1 MAKKPNPLVDS
12 QNWSVNAAQ
21 YDFEDKLD
29 AARRKRNLVRME
41 LLTEKLRQVG
51 RNSEAFDVRRIY
63 YADYRLG
70 LDPSK
75 NQILRDKF
83 VDARMSLP
91 WPARPHEIWPLP
103 QDVPA
108 FLNGRCWKNFINIVS
123 KWPSNIEIGDYRML
137 FLTINREPWGKIV
150 THSQIVAGIRDEV
163 LRSLRP
169 HKVWSGW
176 FFDVGHK
183 TGSRYPHFHML
194 VVVPVEREQAVEA
207 IIDGELADIA
217 ALNRVQIHVAYPDRA
232 KGERDGLLRTVP
244 RRQAAWFVVAAYV
257 AGILRRRE
265 VPRNRGRTPQAGPVS
280 LDGYWEDIPVWPH
293 AWRAASISAALMT
306 PFEKALFPFLVLDWM
321 KRLYGKKRRRQF
333 LTAWTDVRP
342 LKSPRTRRPRSIKK
356 STHSASYRPKGNT
369 VVVKGNKA
377 QNSPQKRGR
386 TPIAISKRRI
396 VSALAKYNTITAAAR
411 SLGVAINTFKRI
423 KLQHGL

>member
-12 QNWSVNAAQ
+12 QNWSVNAAR

-29 AARRKRNLVRME
+29 AERHKRNSMRTE
-41 LLTEKLRQVG
+41 LLSEKFRRVG
-51 RNSEAFDVRRIY
+51 RNSEANDTIKLY
-63 YADYRLG
+63 YSDKRLG

-75 NQILRDKF
+75 NTLLRDKF
-83 VDARMSLP
+83 VEARISLP
-91 WPARPHEIWPLP
+91 WIARPHEIWPLP

-108 FLNGRCWKNFINIVS
+108 FLNGRCWKNFLNIVT
-123 KWPSNIEIGDYRML
+123 KWPSNLDVNNYRML

-150 THSQIVAGIRDEV
+150 THAAKVEGIREEV

-183 TGSRYPHFHML
+183 TGNRYPHYHML

-207 IIDGELADIA
+207 IIDGEVADIA
-217 ALNRVQIHVAYPDRA
+217 RSKRVQIHVAYPDRA
-232 KGERDGLLRTVP
+232 KGDRNGVLRSAP
-244 RRQAAWFVVAAYV
+244 RRQAAWFVVAAYLT
-257 AGILRRRE
+257 GILRRRE

-293 AWRAASISAALMT
+293 AWRAASVSAALMT
-306 PFEKALFPFLVLDWM
+306 PFEKALFPFLILDWM
-321 KRLYGKKRRRQF
+321 KRSYGETRRRQF

-342 LKSPRTRRPRSIKK
+342 LKPPRSRRLRSIKK
-356 STHSASYRPKGNT
+356 STLLASYRPKGNT

-377 QNSPQKRGR
+377 QIQPQKRGR
-386 TPIAISKRRI
+386 MPIAISKQR
-396 VSALAKYNTITAAAR
+396 VLGALAKYRSITAAAR
-411 SLGVAINTFKRI
+411 GLGVAINTFKRI
-423 KLQHGL
+423 KQQHGL